1 MLIKKSCALISGVTS
16 TEESGREVKSGWGGG
31 GMSRGDK
38 VGEIK
43 EAREDGGVKRW
54 RGQQEERKKEKKRLS
69 GRPCC
74 N

>member
-1 MLIKKSCALISGVTS
+1 
-16 TEESGREVKSGWGGG
+16 
-31 GMSRGDK
+31 MSRGDK

-43 EAREDGGVKRW
+43 EARKDGGVKRW
-54 RGQQEERKKEKKRLS
+54 RGQQEERKKGKKKLS

>member
-1 MLIKKSCALISGVTS
+1 MCAYLWCDKY
-16 TEESGREVKSGWGGG
+16 GREREGGEVGGEVKSGWGGG

-54 RGQQEERKKEKKRLS
+54 RGQREERKKEKKKVEW
-69 GRPCC
+69 
-74 N
+74 

>member
-1 MLIKKSCALISGVTS
+1 MKA
-16 TEESGREVKSGWGGG
+16 GWG

-54 RGQQEERKKEKKRLS
+54 RGQQEERKKGGKKVEW
-69 GRPCC
+69 
-74 N
+74 